1 MTQLNYVKL
10 LGTHQEYSYSSVLG
24 IYFSLDGYNEDNV
37 IYKWKDDPVK
47 VEKKSMAQFD
57 MKEVE
62 PKSTTKR
69 YISG

>member
-1 MTQLNYVKL
+1 M
-10 LGTHQEYSYSSVLG
+10 GTHQEYSYNSVLG

-62 PKSTTKR
+62 PKSTTIR